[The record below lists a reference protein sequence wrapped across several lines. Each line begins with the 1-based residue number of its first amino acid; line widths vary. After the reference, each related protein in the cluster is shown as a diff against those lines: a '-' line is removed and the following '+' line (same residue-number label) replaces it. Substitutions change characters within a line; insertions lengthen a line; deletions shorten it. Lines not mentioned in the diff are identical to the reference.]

1 MARSAPDGQPLA
13 NLFSADPFVGFG
25 PSQFH
30 CDGAASGCHAI
41 RSRSAKRL
49 RREVREVAPKTPG
62 VYGMLDAKGRVIYI
76 GKAKNLRAR
85 LMSYFREDS
94 RHPKAGKIIEHTRTL
109 LWEFAADELA
119 ALLRELELIRR
130 FRPRYNVL
138 GMPGRERYRYL
149 CLGRGPVAY
158 AYVTR
163 EPTGKELACYGPF
176 VGREQLDIAVR
187 RLNDYFHLRDCSQK
201 QRMIFAE
208 DQSLF
213 EEKPAAA
220 CLRYE
225 LGMCLGPCA
234 AFTTRR
240 EYKRAVGSL
249 RRFLDGD
256 DASLLSALTDE
267 MAAAAKAM
275 QYEKAGAL
283 RDKLTDIAWLADRLS
298 LLRTSREQN
307 ALVYRLVGHDG
318 RIIWYLMN
326 RGQIWAAVWEPAC
339 PDTRRRAMELLQVVS
354 QTIPRVGRTCVDS
367 VLLVSAWFRRRPDE
381 KASVRPAH
389 EVLAELS
396 AACR

>member
-1 MARSAPDGQPLA
+1 MARTAPDGPA
-13 NLFSADPFVGFG
+13 PNLFSTSPFAGFG
-25 PSQFH
+25 PSRFH
-30 CDGAASGCHAI
+30 CDGSPAGSHHV

-49 RREVREVAPKTPG
+49 WKEVREVAPKTPG
-62 VYGMLDAKGRVIYI
+62 VYGMIDTKGRVIYV

-85 LMSYFREDS
+85 LMSYFREKS

-109 LWEFAADELA
+109 VWEFAADELA

-176 VGREQLDIAVR
+176 VGRERLDVAVR

-208 DQSLF
+208 DPSLF

-240 EYKRAVGSL
+240 EYRRAVGSL
-249 RRFLDGD
+249 RKFLDGD
-256 DASLLSALTDE
+256 DGPLLAALKKE
-267 MAAAAKAM
+267 MADAAKAM

-283 RDKLTDIAWLADRLS
+283 RDKLVDIEWLQQRLS

-318 RIIWYLMN
+318 RPVWYLLN
-326 RGQIWAAVWEPAC
+326 RGQVWAVVAEPAC
-339 PDTRRRAMELLQVVS
+339 DDSRRRTRELLEVVA

-367 VLLVSAWFRRRPDE
+367 VLLVSAWFRKRPAE
-381 KASVRPAH
+381 HASVRTA
-389 EVLAELS
+389 EAVLAELLPP
-396 AACR
+396 A